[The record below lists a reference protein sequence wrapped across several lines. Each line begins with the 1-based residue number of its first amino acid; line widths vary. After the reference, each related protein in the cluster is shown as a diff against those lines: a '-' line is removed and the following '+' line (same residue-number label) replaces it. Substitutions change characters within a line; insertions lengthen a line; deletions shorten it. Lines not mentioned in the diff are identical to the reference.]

1 MKPINQN
8 LRFSIH
14 VMSLALFCF
23 AMIPSAMAGH
33 IRQSEHD
40 NTDEQYFNRS
50 MTDTSNQRADRQE
63 TVPMRLLMV
72 ADSTVNETVKISDNS
87 ESGSDEEADMQAKR
101 QKMID
106 KCKANRG
113 IDCEK
118 QVDTELEAEQLNSVH
133 TSSPDQT
140 DSPGQPRP
148 RPRPKASY

>member
-14 VMSLALFCF
+14 AMLPALFCF

-40 NTDEQYFNRS
+40 NTDEQYSSRS
-50 MTDTSNQRADRQE
+50 MADTSNQRADHQKIF
-63 TVPMRLLMV
+63 PMKPLMV
-72 ADSTVNETVKISDNS
+72 ADSTVNETVKVSDNS

-113 IDCEK
+113 IDCER

-148 RPRPKASY
+148 RPRPRSSY

>member
-40 NTDEQYFNRS
+40 NTDEQYSNRS